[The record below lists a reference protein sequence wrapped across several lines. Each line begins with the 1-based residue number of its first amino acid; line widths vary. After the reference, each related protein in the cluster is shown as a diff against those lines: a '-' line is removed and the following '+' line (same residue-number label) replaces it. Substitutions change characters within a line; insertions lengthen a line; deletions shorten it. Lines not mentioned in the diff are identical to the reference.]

1 MAPSTSPS
9 PNRAARVR
17 RVLVAILVANLGVL
31 GVRLLIGII
40 SGSMAILGGALD
52 AAVDTLNNV
61 LALAV
66 VRVASKEPDEEHP
79 YGHGKFETLGAL
91 AIVGFLSITCFELVR
106 GSVNQLFAGPPSPMR
121 GGAVSDLQLAV
132 LTGTL
137 GVNGLVAWT
146 ERRAGTALGSE
157 LLLVDAAHTRADVFI
172 TVGVLGGVLFARQ
185 GVWWV
190 DPAVAIG
197 VAVAIIR
204 IAYRIVVRTVPV
216 LVDQQAVP
224 TSSIQETAR
233 AVAGV
238 KGAYGIRSRGPID
251 LRYAEVTIAVD
262 RNANVE
268 AAHGIADQVEERLKR
283 DLQLHEVTVHIEP
296 C

>member
-1 MAPSTSPS
+1 MPPLEPPAPDRT
-9 PNRAARVR
+9 ARVR
-17 RVLVAILVANLGVL
+17 RVLVAILVANLAVL
-31 GVRLLIGII
+31 GARLLIGIVA
-40 SGSMAILGGALD
+40 GSMAILGGALD
-52 AAVDTLNNV
+52 AAVDALNNI

-66 VRVASKEPDEEHP
+66 VRLASKEPDEDHP

-106 GSVNQLFAGPPSPMR
+106 GSVNQLLAGPRPV
-121 GGAVSDLQLAV
+121 AVTDLQLAV
-132 LTGTL
+132 LAGTL
-137 GVNGLVAWT
+137 GANGLVAWT
-146 ERRAGTALGSE
+146 ERRAGAALGSE

-190 DPAVAIG
+190 DPAVAIA
-197 VAVAIIR
+197 VAVAIVR

-238 KGAYGIRSRGPID
+238 KGAYGIRSRGPTD
-251 LRYAEVTIAVD
+251 MRYAEVTIAVD

-268 AAHGIADQVEERLKR
+268 TAHVIADQVEERLKR